1 MTPCPCLCQALPS
14 ASFPDATVP
23 LPLCPAAEQAEALAM
38 PCHILQE
45 ELQEPTAQVMRPP
58 QPKAGA
64 LPRQQLCVNHNDEET
79 PPTLELFSCT
89 PKQDVFVSVV
99 SWSLRPQGSEL

>member
-45 ELQEPTAQVMRPP
+45 ELQEPTTQVMRPP

-64 LPRQQLCVNHNDEET
+64 LPRRQLCVNHNDEET
-79 PPTLELFSCT
+79 PHTGTFLLYPKTGCVCVCGVLEPETTGF
-89 PKQDVFVSVV
+89 
-99 SWSLRPQGSEL
+99 